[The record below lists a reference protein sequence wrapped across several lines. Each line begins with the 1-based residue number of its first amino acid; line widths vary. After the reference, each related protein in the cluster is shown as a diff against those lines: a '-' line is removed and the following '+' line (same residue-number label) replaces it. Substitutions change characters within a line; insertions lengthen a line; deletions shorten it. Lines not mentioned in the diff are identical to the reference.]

1 MRRGFTLIELLI
13 VIGISSLLI
22 GFTYSSFRLL
32 NQSQALGKDANLV
45 ATVLHEARA
54 ETLASKNGNQ
64 YGVHFETNKIV
75 LFIGTTYS
83 SVDSTNINFPLNTLV
98 TISTINIMGG
108 GSEVV
113 FDRLTGDTSQTGTVT
128 LSLISTPTSIR
139 TITVS
144 GAGLIEVAP

>member
-1 MRRGFTLIELLI
+1 MQKGFTLIELII
-13 VIGISSLLI
+13 VISISSLLV

-32 NQSQALGKDANLV
+32 NQSQALGKDANMV
-45 ATVLHEARA
+45 STVLHEARA

-64 YGVHFETNKIV
+64 YGVHFETSKIV
-75 LFIGTTYS
+75 LFIGPTYN
-83 SVDSTNINFPLNTLV
+83 SVTSTNINFPFNTLV
-98 TISTINIMGG
+98 TISTISILGG

-113 FDRLTGDTSQTGTVT
+113 FDRLTGDTSKTGTIT
-128 LSLISTPTSIR
+128 LSLTSTPTSIR

>member
-13 VIGISSLLI
+13 VIGISTLLI
-22 GFTYSSFRLL
+22 GFTYSSFKLL
-32 NQSQALGKDANLV
+32 NQSQALGKDANMV
-45 ATVLHEARA
+45 ATILHEARA

-64 YGVHFETNKIV
+64 YGVHFDPTKVV
-75 LFIGTTYS
+75 LFIGPTYS
-83 SVDSTNINFPLNTLV
+83 SAASTNINFPFNTLE
-98 TISTINIMGG
+98 TISSTNILGG

-128 LSLISTPTSIR
+128 LSLISTPASVR
-139 TITVS
+139 TITIS